1 MTFWLPEPSADN
13 PHKYHYHAPDHARV
27 GPEEQPFIMGGVSM
41 GCTISALEMAT
52 GQSLLW
58 AHGQFLSAARP
69 DVPLIID
76 LELPEKGKSITQASA
91 ILRDGDRII
100 LKLTGGL
107 GGREGYPLHQFHPM
121 PDVPQPMDCPIKQ
134 ADVYYRDDNLIGFFE
149 KRLAHEDDHDGT
161 EHLWFKPAEDVPVT
175 AGYLA
180 ILADFLG
187 GSHRLTRTCTS
198 LDNLVRIHSL
208 KPTKWV
214 LNETKITAMA
224 NGAFCGDR
232 RLFAEDGTLLAS
244 ASQTALLPRRSQ
256 GGEIKPRA

>member
-134 ADVYYRDDNLIGFFE
+134 ADVYY
-149 KRLAHEDDHDGT
+149 
-161 EHLWFKPAEDVPVT
+161 FKPAEDVPVT